1 MRKAGDVL
9 SSLFNEQF
17 DSQLLKDARYYS
29 GFFSAW
35 STLTGEI
42 GLAAAAAHSRIADLD
57 QGLLVI
63 EVDHPGWKQ
72 ILLTKQRQL
81 LGAVQHRFPDL
92 NIRGISFWLGKD
104 RFIPRTAEHPQD
116 SPGREAEDAG
126 NSENPA
132 EGDKTAAS
140 SIGDED
146 FKQSLKQLEKSFV
159 KRNRGGAE
167 EGLIKHENR
176 E

>member
-9 SSLFNEQF
+9 SSLFSEQF

-35 STLTGEI
+35 AALTEEAGV
-42 GLAAAAAHSRIADLD
+42 AAAVAHSRVADLD

-81 LGAVQHRFPDL
+81 LGVVQRRFPDL
-92 NIRGISFWLGKD
+92 KIRGISFWLGKD
-104 RFIPRTAEHPQD
+104 RFISGTAED
-116 SPGREAEDAG
+116 
-126 NSENPA
+126 PA
-132 EGDKTAAS
+132 EYAPELPGGEGENSGRNGEALAEGHKAATVTELP
-140 SIGDED
+140 GEED
-146 FKQSLKQLEKSFV
+146 FKQSLKQLEKSFIE
-159 KRNRGGAE
+159 RNRGA
-167 EGLIKHENR
+167 
-176 E
+176 